1 MNKNAFLPGVTG
13 LALLLLVAVPVSFVV
28 LQAIFPHLDTSNYSA
43 PFTAFSRVFT
53 EPQMLALVATT
64 LKVGLGV
71 ALCSALIGVPL
82 GALRALF
89 RLPGAALWD
98 VLFLVPFL
106 LPPYIAALSWMLA
119 LQTNGYVQQLLPWL
133 HLNAFLFSLPGI
145 VAVMTLNIF
154 PVVYFAVSRSMAASG
169 SRLADVA
176 RIHGAG
182 PWRAFIR
189 VTLPLALPSVASSL
203 LLAFT
208 LSIEEYGVPGALGAR
223 SGVTLLT
230 TGIEQRL
237 ADWPVDMPGAAVLSL
252 VLVAIA
258 LCAYSVQKAVLAG
271 RNVETL
277 TGKPADVVAK
287 KLGRAKWPV
296 LALFALVAFITVGMP
311 LLSVMLTA
319 FPGTLPCGMSLENLT
334 LRHYGAL
341 FALDGD
347 AIGALSTSM
356 SLALAT
362 ALIAGRVGL
371 LASWLV
377 IVRKVRSAAVLDGM
391 SLLPA
396 ALPGI
401 VVGVGLILA
410 WNRGFWPVTPY
421 NTWGILLLAYCC
433 LLLPYPVRYV
443 SAAMKQIGGNLEA
456 AARVHGAS
464 AAQALWR
471 ILLPLVLPSLL
482 AAMMMVFAVASRELV
497 TSLLL
502 APAGVQT
509 VSVFVWRQF
518 EQGSVGDGM
527 AMASIAVLVSIS
539 IMLIAV
545 RVGGG
550 AKRRF

>member
-133 HLNAFLFSLPGI
+133 HLNAFLFSLPGMI
-145 VAVMTLNIF
+145 AVMTLNIF

-189 VTLPLALPSVASSL
+189 VTLPLALPSMASSL

-223 SGVTLLT
+223 SGVNLLT

-237 ADWPVDMPGAAVLSL
+237 ADWPVDMPGASVLSL
-252 VLVAIA
+252 VLVALA
-258 LCAYSVQKAVLAG
+258 LCAYCVQRAVLAG

-277 TGKPADVVAK
+277 SGKPAEVVAK
-287 KLGRAKWPV
+287 PLGPAKWPT
-296 LALFALVAFITVGMP
+296 LALFTLVALVTVVLP
-311 LLSVMLTA
+311 LMSMTLTA
-319 FPGTLPCGMSLENLT
+319 FSSTLSGGIAWQNLT
-334 LRHYGAL
+334 LRHFAAL
-341 FALDGD
+341 LDVDGD
-347 AIGALSTSM
+347 APAALATSL
-356 SLALAT
+356 SLALGT
-362 ALIAGRVGL
+362 ALITGAVGL

-377 IVRKVRSAAVLDGM
+377 VVRRVRGAAAIDAL

-421 NTWGILLLAYCC
+421 NTWAILLLAYCC

-443 SAAMKQIGGNLEA
+443 SAALMEIGGNLDA

-464 AAQALWR
+464 AAQTLR
-471 ILLPLVLPSLL
+471 LILLPLVLPSLL
-482 AAMMMVFAVASRELV
+482 ASMMMVFAVASRELV

>member
-1 MNKNAFLPGVTG
+1 MNKNLFLPALTG
-13 LALLLLVAVPVSFVV
+13 AALLLLIALPVAFVV
-28 LQAIFPHLDTSNYSA
+28 LQAVFPQLDSGRLNA
-43 PFTAFSRVFT
+43 PFSAFTQLFSDARLR
-53 EPQMLALVATT
+53 EMISTT

-71 ALCSALIGVPL
+71 ALCSAVIGIPL
-82 GALRALF
+82 GALRGLFAL
-89 RLPGAALWD
+89 PCAALWD
-98 VLFLVPFL
+98 LLFLIPFMM
-106 LPPYIAALSWMLA
+106 PPYIAALSWMLA
-119 LQTNGYVQQLLPWL
+119 LQTNGYAEQLLGL
-133 HLNAFLFSLPGI
+133 HLNNFLFSLPGI
-145 VAVMTLNIF
+145 VGVMTLNIF

-169 SRLADVA
+169 SRLADIA

-182 PWRAFIR
+182 PWRAFFR

-208 LSIEEYGVPGALGAR
+208 LSIEEYGVPGALGSR
-223 SGVTLLT
+223 SGVNLLT

-258 LCAYSVQKAVLAG
+258 LCAYSVQKAVLMG

-277 TGKPADVVAK
+277 TGKPADVVTK
-287 KLGRAKWPV
+287 TLGWAKWPV
-296 LALFALVAFITVGMP
+296 LTLFTLAACVTVGIP
-311 LLSVMLTA
+311 LMSMVLTA
-319 FPGTLPCGMSLENLT
+319 FSGTLSGGISLENLT

-341 FALDGD
+341 LAADGD
-347 AIGALSTSM
+347 AAGALSTSL

-362 ALIAGRVGL
+362 ALIAGGVGL

-377 IVRKVRSAAVLDGM
+377 VVRKVRGAAIIDGL

-410 WNRGFWPVTPY
+410 WNRSFWPVTPY

-443 SAAMKQIGGNLEA
+443 SAAMKQIGGNLDA

-471 ILLPLVLPSLL
+471 ILLPLVMPSLL

-527 AMASIAVLVSIS
+527 AMASVAVLISIS
-539 IMLIAV
+539 VMLFAV
-545 RVGGG
+545 QVGGRS
-550 AKRRF
+550 KSRF

>member
-1 MNKNAFLPGVTG
+1 MNKTLLLPALTG
-13 LALLLLVAVPVSFVV
+13 AALLLLVGLPVSFVV
-28 LQAIFPHLDTSNYSA
+28 LQAIFPHLDGG
-43 PFTAFSRVFT
+43 AFSDAFGPFGRLFSDAQLREMVIS
-53 EPQMLALVATT
+53 T

-71 ALCSALIGVPL
+71 ALCSAMIGIPL
-82 GALRALF
+82 GALRGLF
-89 RLPGAALWD
+89 ALPGAALWD
-98 VLFLVPFL
+98 LVFLIPFMV
-106 LPPYIAALSWMLA
+106 PPYIAALSWMLA
-119 LQTNGYVQQLLPWL
+119 LQTNGYLEQLLAVR
-133 HLNAFLFSLPGI
+133 LNAFLFSMPGI
-145 VAVMTLNIF
+145 IAVMTLNIF

-182 PWRAFIR
+182 PWRAFFR
-189 VTLPLALPSVASSL
+189 VTLPLALPAMASSL

-208 LSIEEYGVPGALGAR
+208 LTIEEYGVPGALGAR
-223 SGVTLLT
+223 SGVNLLT
-230 TGIEQRL
+230 TGIEQKL

-252 VLVAIA
+252 VLVSLA
-258 LCAYSVQKAVLAG
+258 LCAYCVQRAVLAG

-287 KLGRAKWPV
+287 PLGAAKWPV
-296 LALFALVAFITVGMP
+296 LALFSLVGLVTVVMP
-311 LLSVMLTA
+311 LCSMALTA
-319 FPGTLPCGMSLENLT
+319 FSNTLSGGISWQNLS
-334 LRHYGAL
+334 LRHYAAL
-341 FALDGD
+341 FEIDGD
-347 AIGALSTSM
+347 ALGALGTSLG
-356 SLALAT
+356 LALGT
-362 ALIAGRVGL
+362 ALITGAVGL

-377 IVRKVRSAAVLDGM
+377 VVRKTRGSAAIDGL

-410 WNRGFWPVTPY
+410 WNRTFWPVTPY
-421 NTWGILLLAYCC
+421 NSWAILLLAYCC
-433 LLLPYPVRYV
+433 LLLPYPVRYA
-443 SAAMKQIGGNLEA
+443 SAAMKQIGGNLDA

-464 AAQALWR
+464 AGQALWR
-471 ILLPLVLPSLL
+471 ILLPLVRPSLL

-527 AMASIAVLVSIS
+527 AMASIAVLIGVTL
-539 IMLIAV
+539 MLIAV
-545 RVGGG
+545 KLQNRKL
-550 AKRRF
+550 A

>member
-1 MNKNAFLPGVTG
+1 MNKNLFLPALTG
-13 LALLLLVAVPVSFVV
+13 AALLLLVALPVVFVI
-28 LQAIFPHLDTSNYSA
+28 LQAVFPHLDSGRLSA
-43 PFTAFSRVFT
+43 PFSAFSPLFT
-53 EPQMLALVATT
+53 DTGLREMIFTT

-71 ALCSALIGVPL
+71 ALCSAVLGIPL
-82 GALRALF
+82 GALRGLF
-89 RLPGAALWD
+89 ALPGAALWD
-98 VLFLVPFL
+98 LLFLIPFMM
-106 LPPYIAALSWMLA
+106 PPYIAALSWMLA
-119 LQTNGYVQQLLPWL
+119 LQTHGYVEQLLAL
-133 HLNAFLFSLPGI
+133 SLNNFLFSLPGI

-189 VTLPLALPSVASSL
+189 VTLPLALPSMASSL

-223 SGVTLLT
+223 SGVNLLT

-237 ADWPVDMPGAAVLSL
+237 ADWPVDMPGASVLSL
-252 VLVAIA
+252 VLVALA
-258 LCAYSVQKAVLAG
+258 LCAYCVQRAVLAG

-277 TGKPADVVAK
+277 SGKPAEVVAK
-287 KLGRAKWPV
+287 PLGPAKWPT
-296 LALFALVAFITVGMP
+296 LALFTLVALVTVVLP
-311 LLSVMLTA
+311 LMSMTLTA
-319 FPGTLPCGMSLENLT
+319 FSSTLSGGIAWQNLT
-334 LRHYGAL
+334 LRHFAAL
-341 FALDGD
+341 LDVDGD
-347 AIGALSTSM
+347 APAALATIL
-356 SLALAT
+356 SLALGT